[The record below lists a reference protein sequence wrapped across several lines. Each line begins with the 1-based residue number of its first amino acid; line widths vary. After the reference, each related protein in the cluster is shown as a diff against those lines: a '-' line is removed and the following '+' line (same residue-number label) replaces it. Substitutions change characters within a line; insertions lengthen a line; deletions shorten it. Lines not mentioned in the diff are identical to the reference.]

1 MKHGRPHVLSRD
13 DVAFAL
19 ELESEGIRQTLI
31 ARHVFGISVQSYR
44 HSLKA
49 WEAI

>member
-1 MKHGRPHVLSRD
+1 MKHGRPHVLSRE

-19 ELESEGIRQTLI
+19 ELESEGVRQAFI
-31 ARHVFGISVQSYR
+31 AQYVFGISLSSYR
-44 HSLKA
+44 HAMKV